1 MGIALIP
8 VETAV
13 NFALRHGLFWGV
25 HNLFFSG
32 GLGMLKQSRCWRGFT
47 LVELLVVI
55 AIIGILV
62 GLLLPAVQAAR
73 EAARRMQCSN
83 NLKQLALALH
93 NYESAFKSIP
103 TRSGG
108 TNSSTGTGLM
118 NSNRGR
124 LSAFIPLLS
133 FIEGGNI
140 YSLIAAGD
148 ATNPPGGP
156 HAWANWGPWNESPA
170 FMRCP
175 SDNGYTNNTR
185 TNSYALSAGDQ
196 VEGLMNGLSGQARGV
211 FSPRGSTRGYRFAD
225 ISDGTSNTIAL
236 SERLCQQSTPYRA
249 TDPVTVAANQVEKV
263 LGTHTRVSGLINTP
277 SICNT
282 VVAGRYFVAG
292 SSIQARFG
300 IAWQDANPMYVSFNT
315 VFPPN
320 GASCADGGINGDS
333 VHLVIPAASRHTG
346 GVNAALCDGS
356 VRFISN
362 SIDTG
367 NLNARQAISG
377 LSVYGAWG
385 ALGSKS
391 GSEVSSVLD

>member
-1 MGIALIP
+1 MM
-8 VETAV
+8 VRV
-13 NFALRHGLFWGV
+13 
-25 HNLFFSG
+25 FS
-32 GLGMLKQSRCWRGFT
+32 KRAGFT

-73 EAARRMQCSN
+73 GAARRMQCSN
-83 NLKQLALALH
+83 NLKQMGLALH
-93 NYESAFKSIP
+93 NYESAFKSFP

-108 TNSSTGTGLM
+108 TNSSTGTGLN

-133 FIEGGNI
+133 FIEGGNQ
-140 YSLIAAGD
+140 YTLIAAGD

-156 HAWANWGPWNESPA
+156 HAWANWAPWNTSPP

-175 SDNGYTNNTR
+175 SDPGYINNTR
-185 TNSYALSAGDQ
+185 TNSYALSAGDM
-196 VEGLMNGLSGQARGV
+196 VEGLMSGVSNQARGV
-211 FSPRGSTRGYRFAD
+211 FSPRGSTRGYKFGE
-225 ISDGTSNTIAL
+225 ITDGTSNTIAL
-236 SERLCQQSTPYRA
+236 SERLCQQSRTERG
-249 TDPVTVAANQVEKV
+249 TNPVVVAANQVETV

-277 SICNT
+277 SLCNS
-282 VVAGRYFVAG
+282 VVAGRFFVAG

-320 GASCADGGINGDS
+320 GPSCADGGINGDS
-333 VHLVIPAASRHTG
+333 VHLVIPPASRHTG
-346 GVNAALCDGS
+346 GVNATLCDGS
-356 VRFISN
+356 VRFLSN

-367 NLNARQAISG
+367 NLNARQLLSG
-377 LSVYGAWG
+377 LSVYGVWG
-385 ALGSKS
+385 ALGSRS
-391 GSEVSSVLD
+391 GGEVAQVPD

>member
-1 MGIALIP
+1 
-8 VETAV
+8 
-13 NFALRHGLFWGV
+13 
-25 HNLFFSG
+25 
-32 GLGMLKQSRCWRGFT
+32 MLKQSRCWRGFT

-175 SDNGYTNNTR
+175 SDSGYTNNTR

-196 VEGLMNGLSGQARGV
+196 VEGIMNGLSGQARGV

-249 TDPVTVAANQVEKV
+249 TDPVT
-263 LGTHTRVSGLINTP
+263 
-277 SICNT
+277 
-282 VVAGRYFVAG
+282 VAGRYFVAG